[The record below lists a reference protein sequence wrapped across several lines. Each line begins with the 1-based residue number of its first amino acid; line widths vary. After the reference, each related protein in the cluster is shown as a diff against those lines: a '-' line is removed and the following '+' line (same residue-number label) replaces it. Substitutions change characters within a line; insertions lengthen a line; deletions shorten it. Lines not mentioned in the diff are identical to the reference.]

1 MKAVERLAKRQQ
13 NWAKLDQMV
22 EKFSTSLR
30 FSPLQVVQFAA
41 LYRAVCADLA
51 LADAYQLPPG
61 TISYLHRLVARAHHQ
76 LYRAKGLAFRTW
88 SRMFF
93 NDVPR
98 QVLHDRCVQFAF
110 VFFWGLFAL
119 AAFMAYRDDL
129 FPKFADDTL
138 GEAVMAQMEEMY
150 GTPLKDREVSE
161 RVMMAAF
168 YIQHNTGIGLQCFA
182 SCLLLVPGLLVV
194 KFNALQIGA
203 VFGYMAR
210 PETAGT
216 ENFFEFVTAHGPF
229 ELTAVVLSAG
239 AGLRLGVS
247 WMWTRGYS
255 RRDAIRRA
263 LKDTLPVM
271 GAAMVLFFGAA
282 FIEGFISPSLLPYP
296 IKGAVAI
303 LSSMI
308 LVAYFVVLGL
318 RAEASDAV

>member
-1 MKAVERLAKRQQ
+1 MKAVERLARRQQ
-13 NWAKLDQMV
+13 NWTKLDRMV
-22 EKFSTSLR
+22 EQFATSIR
-30 FSPLQVVQFAA
+30 FKPLQIVQFAA

-51 LADAYQLPPG
+51 LADAYQLPPR
-61 TISYLHRLVARAHHQ
+61 TIAYLHRLVARAHHQ

-110 VFFWGLFAL
+110 VFFWGLFFL

-129 FPKFADDTL
+129 FPKFANQIL
-138 GEAVMAQMEEMY
+138 GEAGMMRLEEMY
-150 GTPLKDREVSE
+150 GTPLKERELDA

-168 YIQHNTGIGLQCFA
+168 YIYNNTGIGLQCFA
-182 SCLLLVPGLLVV
+182 SCLLLVPGLLIV

-203 VFGYMAR
+203 AFGYMVR

-216 ENFFEFVTAHGPF
+216 ENFLEFVTAHGPF
-229 ELTAVVLSAG
+229 ELTAIVLSAG

-271 GAAMVLFFGAA
+271 GASIILFFGAA

-303 LSSMI
+303 LCSMI